1 MKKKQPKPTRR
12 AKPAKAVKR
21 AKSPGA
27 KRAKSAP
34 ARKPIKAAA
43 KRKAA
48 PKRAAKPKP
57 ATKKKS
63 TGTAQWVKFVEKH
76 GVVLASARGPVP
88 SVAEAVAG
96 EPIVGSWWAHAK
108 GHAIFDAL
116 SAIDDSDD
124 IRCFKLV
131 DGKVTFVHRKAWP
144 ALVRLGRDGVI
155 AAEQLAA
162 VEQEHTATGEH
173 RNVTTPFPTWV
184 DAETGSAADSLSTEQ
199 ARAQLAW
206 VEG

>member
-1 MKKKQPKPTRR
+1 L
-12 AKPAKAVKR
+12 
-21 AKSPGA
+21 
-27 KRAKSAP
+27 SAP
-34 ARKPIKAAA
+34 ARQPSAKRKAPPKRKAAKNA
-43 KRKAA
+43 PRKAA
-48 PKRAAKPKP
+48 PKGVPRKAG
-57 ATKKKS
+57 KS
-63 TGTAQWVKFVEKH
+63 SSGNVQWVKFVEKH

-116 SAIDDSDD
+116 SAIDDSLD

-184 DAETGSAADSLSTEQ
+184 DAETSTAADSLSTEQ

-206 VEG
+206 VDG